1 MEPAKNLCG
10 RYREFEDE
18 FFRVLSDKENRSI
31 GARNINIDLE
41 KNSGR
46 IDLTNLT
53 YKTQQDMKEL
63 FLRRVMQMES
73 LLPEAGVPNME
84 FPSGNLYRSL
94 IKYDTENFS
103 HPAITILNRMMFN
116 IDPSKQGLQAFN
128 FGGSSLLQADIL
140 ENITT
145 MADTPIQAG
154 KRIVTFDSETTGV
167 MKDSQVRQFAYQI
180 EEATADGRRIIIDPN
195 TGLRAVGDEGIQVT
209 SFSNRQMNLARASIS
224 GQSMPLSDFVAK
236 LEGRTNL
243 EMGEGGV
250 NFVNES
256 KKLLTTMLN
265 ADHVS
270 GHNVLFDIDMMG
282 RTLESLDA
290 FHKDAEATDLL
301 NQFYGRIREK
311 GFLIDTQETM
321 RSYLYDKASTKFAG
335 DPDKASRFVSQLLG
349 PETLASIG
357 IGGSTAP
364 VSVENIALNT
374 NIFQLIEQ
382 EDQELAKQMTNQ
394 LKKGSHIAD
403 TDVALQAAMDR
414 YRRSG
419 QLDFRFDTGGVPID
433 RPLSE
438 FEKFARN
445 QVFKSGAINPTTNVA
460 SVQHISDSV
469 FRYATSEAGMKRAK
483 ITTSGSALGLVDAG
497 EGILSYSKSQ
507 EAFTYRRFGTE
518 DSVIIDEAIAKTN
531 LTRTLNQARAQ
542 GEGISSNIRVGT
554 SSVNVTRN
562 LADEQIISLGFNM
575 IQSTGIDEA
584 ARATSIASGITNANL
599 ADEKTFIRSL
609 GLTSEQ
615 FGEGRSFRTIMD
627 SISGRQEM
635 VAPLRNPLEM
645 SRETIDSYYLNAAK
659 AGLPFNTINVA
670 DRALSVGIAQST
682 FKIAE
687 SAPKAAY
694 AQNASLLSEMG
705 FSFFNMQ
712 DAARIGT
719 VSSAGDVNPPSK
731 VMMPFAQVFDI
742 GSSTVGENVATSSLS
757 VKAFGSLAG
766 GSGDIL
772 STDLNRFT
780 LSYVSGTGETGQKAA
795 ARVNLVWGANGG
807 LSKQQSE
814 AFAAYAYE
822 NANNFRDLLSQM
834 DNIDAATDVSKVSSA
849 NELLTSGQKYATGSA
864 DERIKMVTQLAE
876 HIRDRGIVMGFAEG
890 DAAEGIR
897 QSYLA
902 RGMDITGND
911 VRASNMFMRIA
922 HADKESGILVMSA
935 VSDAVQDEAMG
946 RSSAVAQ
953 REANQAFQTYQR
965 ANEILNDKSN
975 RSMAKR
981 VIASSRAS
989 SSQDVPV
996 DLTTDVRRDFVTPMT
1011 DFYVQNKR
1019 KIGFA
1024 VLGLAAAGIGYY
1036 MYKKNR
1042 EQNIYEESMAT
1053 MPTEIGSPSPRR
1065 EIQPTPLAQ
1074 STRRDPLV
1082 TAGVVGNLDRNKINH
1097 SRMGPRKYDHLY
1109 GG

>member
-1 MEPAKNLCG
+1 M
-10 RYREFEDE
+10 
-18 FFRVLSDKENRSI
+18 SDKENRSI
-31 GARNINIDLE
+31 GARNIDIDLE

-63 FLRRVMQMES
+63 FLRRVMKMES
-73 LLPEAGVPNME
+73 LLPEAGVPNIE
-84 FPSGNLYRSL
+84 LPSGNLYRSL

-103 HPAITILNRMMFN
+103 HPAVTLLNRMMFN
-116 IDPSKQGLQAFN
+116 VDPSKQGLQAFN

-140 ENITT
+140 ENISS

-154 KRIVTFDSETTGV
+154 KRILTFDSETTGV

-180 EEATADGRRIIIDPN
+180 EEATADGKRIIIDPN
-195 TGLRAVGDEGIQVT
+195 TGLRAVDADDT
-209 SFSNRQMNLARASIS
+209 SMVVASFRNSQMNLARASVS
-224 GQSMPLSDFVAK
+224 GQSMPLADFVAS

-250 NFVNES
+250 NFVTET
-256 KKLLTTMLN
+256 KKMLNSMLN
-265 ADHVS
+265 ADHVA
-270 GHNVLFDIDMMG
+270 GHNVLFDVDMMG

-290 FHKDAEATDLL
+290 FHKDSEAVNLL
-301 NQFYGRIREK
+301 DQFYGKIREK
-311 GFLIDTQETM
+311 GYLIDTQESM
-321 RSYLYDKASTKFAG
+321 RSYLYDKASTKFSG
-335 DPDKASRFVSQLLG
+335 DPDKASKFVSQLLG

-374 NIFQLIEQ
+374 NVFQLIEQ
-382 EDQELAKQMTNQ
+382 EDQDLAKQMVSQ

-403 TDVALQAAMDR
+403 TDVALQASMDR

-419 QLDFRFDTGGVPID
+419 QLDFRFDEGGAPID

-469 FRYATSEAGMKRAK
+469 FQYATSEAGIKRAK

-507 EAFTYRRFGTE
+507 EAFTYRRFGTQ
-518 DSVIIDEAIAKTN
+518 DSVAIDESVAKTN

-542 GEGISSNIRVGT
+542 GEGVGSNIRVGT
-554 SSVNVTRN
+554 SSMNVTRN

-575 IQSTGIDEA
+575 IQSTKIDEA

-599 ADEKTFIRSL
+599 ADTNTFIRSL

-615 FGEGRSFRTIMD
+615 FGEGRSFRAIMN
-627 SISGRQEM
+627 SISGREEM
-635 VAPLRNPLEM
+635 VSPLRNPLEM

-659 AGLPFNTINVA
+659 AGLPFNNINVV

-712 DAARIGT
+712 DTARIGGVT
-719 VSSAGDVNPPSK
+719 SVGDIIPPSK

-742 GSSTVGENVATSSLS
+742 GTSTVGENVATSSLS

-780 LSYVSGTGETGQKAA
+780 LSYVSGSGETGQQAA
-795 ARVNLVWGANGG
+795 ARVNLVWGANGA

-814 AFAAYAYE
+814 EFASYAYQ
-822 NANNFRDLLSQM
+822 NANEFRDLLSQM
-834 DNIDAATDVSKVSSA
+834 DNLDAATDVSKVSAS
-849 NELLTSGQKYATGSA
+849 NELLTSGQKFLTGDS
-864 DERIKMVTQLAE
+864 DQRTKMVTQLAE

-897 QSYLA
+897 QSYA
-902 RGMDITGND
+902 SRGMDITGND
-911 VRASNMFMRIA
+911 VRAANTFMRIA

-935 VSDAVQDEAMG
+935 VSDIAQDEAMQ
-946 RSSAVAQ
+946 RTSAVAQ
-953 REANQAFQTYQR
+953 RETAQAFQTYQT
-965 ANEILNDKSN
+965 ANEILNDSSN
-975 RSMAKR
+975 KRKAKR
-981 VIASSRAS
+981 VIAGSRSAS
-989 SSQDVPV
+989 AEDVPV
-996 DLTTDVRRDFVTPMT
+996 DLTKDVRRDFVTPMS
-1011 DFYVQNKR
+1011 DFYLGNKR
-1019 KIGFA
+1019 SIGFA
-1024 VLGLAAAGIGYY
+1024 GLGLAAAGIGYY
-1036 MYKKNR
+1036 MHKKNK
-1042 EQNIYEESMAT
+1042 EKNVYEESMAA
-1053 MPTEIGSPSPRR
+1053 MPTEMGSPSPRR
-1065 EIQPTPLAQ
+1065 QMEPTPLTQ

-1082 TAGVVGNLDRNKINH
+1082 TAGVVGNLDRNKTNH
-1097 SRMGPRKYDHLY
+1097 YRMGPKKYDHLY